1 MLRGELGFQGFVIS
15 DWGSTYSTAAT
26 VNAGMDLEMP
36 GGAVAASWIKR
47 DPELITNNQGT
58 FLTAPKVTQ
67 AMQAGLVSQA
77 TVDQNAGRI
86 LRVIFLSGLM
96 EHPHIATG
104 QVDLPAQRAF
114 ARRAAAEGIV
124 LLKNTSATLPLHA
137 STMHT
142 LAVIG
147 PNASVA
153 RVGGGGSGLVHPDVA
168 ISPLDAITQRAGAA
182 VKVTYAAGA
191 TMTTED
197 RSPEG
202 RATRAR
208 LLDEAVADSKKRRRR
223 HRLRRLFVGSGV
235 GRLRPQIAGA
245 AAGTG

>member
-1 MLRGELGFQGFVIS
+1 
-15 DWGSTYSTAAT
+15 
-26 VNAGMDLEMP
+26 
-36 GGAVAASWIKR
+36 
-47 DPELITNNQGT
+47 
-58 FLTAPKVTQ
+58 
-67 AMQAGLVSQA
+67 MQAGLVSQA

-124 LLKNTSATLPLHA
+124 LLKNNSATLPLHA

-168 ISPLDAITQRAGAA
+168 ISPLVRHHPACRGGSQSDLRGRRHHDHGRPQ
-182 VKVTYAAGA
+182 
-191 TMTTED
+191 
-197 RSPEG
+197 PG
-202 RATRAR
+202 RAAPRVRACWM
-208 LLDEAVADSKKRRRR
+208 K
-223 HRLRRLFVGSGV
+223 
-235 GRLRPQIAGA
+235 P
-245 AAGTG
+245 